1 MRISDWSSDVCSSDL
16 TTDFAG
22 VTRGR
27 SVAVDRLDAV
37 LAAGVGW
44 LPANLSLTPFDGIA
58 TPNPWGS
65 RGDLRI
71 LPDPGARYHSEA
83 TGSAT
88 PFDMMMGDVVDLD
101 GTPGRDCARRL
112 LRAADA
118 RLREQHGIAL
128 RASVRQAFNPAR
140 PQPRDTKTRAQR

>member
-1 MRISDWSSDVCSSDL
+1 MACSDRQLVHQYRFVSFFFFKQKTAYEMRISDWSSDVCSSDL
-16 TTDFAG
+16 VAIVTTDFAG

-71 LPDPGARYHSEA
+71 LPEPGARYHSEA

-88 PFDMMMGDVVDLD
+88 PFDMMLGDGAV
-101 GTPGRDCARRL
+101 GQAARRE
-112 LRAADA
+112 R
-118 RLREQHGIAL
+118 
-128 RASVRQAFNPAR
+128 VCQAV
-140 PQPRDTKTRAQR
+140 